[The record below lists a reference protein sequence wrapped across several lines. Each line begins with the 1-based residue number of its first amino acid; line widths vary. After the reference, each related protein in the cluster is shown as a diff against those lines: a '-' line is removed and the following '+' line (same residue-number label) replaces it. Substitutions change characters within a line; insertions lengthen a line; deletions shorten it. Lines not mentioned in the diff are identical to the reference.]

1 MFQNVVVGADSSQT
15 AAEAVAYATELAK
28 LAGGTLHIVNAFKR
42 GGGVT
47 VDIPGEMRQ
56 SVGSVD
62 LADSLM
68 ADLGSR
74 ARAAGVEVRT
84 HAASGEP
91 AERMCEVAR
100 TVGADVIVVGN
111 KGLQRRVLGSI
122 PASVARHAPC
132 AVLIVRT
139 T

>member
-1 MFQNVVVGADSSQT
+1 MFDNVVVGADSSKT
-15 AAEAVAYATELAK
+15 ASEAVAYAIDLAK
-28 LAGGTLHIVNAFKR
+28 LSGGTLHIVTAFRKS
-42 GGGVT
+42 GGVT

-56 SVGSVD
+56 SLGSVD
-62 LADSLM
+62 IADSLVE
-68 ADLGSR
+68 DLGSR
-74 ARAAGVEVRT
+74 ARAAGVTVQT

-91 AERMCEVAR
+91 AERICEVAKQ
-100 TVGADVIVVGN
+100 VGADVIVVGN

-122 PASVARHAPC
+122 PATVARQAPC